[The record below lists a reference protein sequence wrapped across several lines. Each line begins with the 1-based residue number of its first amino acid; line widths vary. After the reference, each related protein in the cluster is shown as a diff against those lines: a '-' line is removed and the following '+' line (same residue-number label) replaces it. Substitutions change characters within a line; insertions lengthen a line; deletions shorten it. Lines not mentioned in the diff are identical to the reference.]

1 MTKAEVLAASNAL
14 GAGFEEAEVDILGAV
29 QYRAFADRVTVRD
42 LVVGPGAPV
51 LEMPESLAAYSVQDG
66 RVCRVEVIPMAEG
79 GCVLDGVAVG
89 RDLMRSGFRTSDGR
103 SFDGE
108 LQREE
113 ARWRE
118 RRAAD
123 PEERMGAFAL
133 VFMRSDGMARLTVR
147 PEPDGRRC
155 FPSVEISTCRRT
167 RLEGR

>member
-1 MTKAEVLAASNAL
+1 MTKAEVLAASDEL

-123 PEERMGAFAL
+123 PEERIGTFDL
-133 VFMRSDGMARLTVR
+133 VLVRSDGTARLSLR
-147 PEPDGRRC
+147 PTPEGPPCLTR
-155 FPSVEISTCRRT
+155 VEVSTCRRD
-167 RLEGR
+167 LQ